1 MCRKAAV
8 RATPHSWDAYPV
20 SDTNSIGALFRAH
33 GEDYIRSY
41 RPYDRVIRFIRSVRM
56 CRTPALGWT
65 VYTCTQCGKTHVIYK
80 SCGNAQCPVCQSIK
94 REQWMDKLQGR
105 LLDVP
110 YVHAVFTLPHQLNG
124 LARANKNVMYGL
136 VMDASWRSIREVFRT
151 QGATPGMTSVLHT
164 FGSDLKY
171 HIHVHALV
179 TFGGLGNQ
187 GQWIYPEA
195 RKRLTSYRNM
205 CGIFKRQMLEEL
217 DRALKSGR
225 MTYHLP
231 LGTLLQE
238 LRKTRWVVHTT
249 HPTAQT
255 DHIKEYLGRY
265 INRIAVSNSRLKYL
279 EDTDEVALLYND
291 YKNQKGGCPAPKAI
305 RHLAPLIAIDQIVQ
319 HVLPSHF
326 QKSRHYGLHH
336 AGSKI
341 KAQAEANM
349 KAHPGT
355 VRTAL
360 EIISSLLNRAVL
372 RCECCEGLQFLRVD
386 FPPDRYYIS
395 DFLGQ
400 RTERAPPTTHPG
412 IVQDG
417 MRSPAA
423 MAHRHAPR

>member
-1 MCRKAAV
+1 
-8 RATPHSWDAYPV
+8 
-20 SDTNSIGALFRAH
+20 
-33 GEDYIRSY
+33 
-41 RPYDRVIRFIRSVRM
+41 
-56 CRTPALGWT
+56 
-65 VYTCTQCGKTHVIYK
+65 
-80 SCGNAQCPVCQSIK
+80 
-94 REQWMDKLQGR
+94 
-105 LLDVP
+105 LD
-110 YVHAVFTLPHQLNG
+110 
-124 LARANKNVMYGL
+124 
-136 VMDASWRSIREVFRT
+136 
-151 QGATPGMTSVLHT
+151 
-164 FGSDLKY
+164 
-171 HIHVHALV
+171 
-179 TFGGLGNQ
+179 
-187 GQWIYPEA
+187 
-195 RKRLTSYRNM
+195 
-205 CGIFKRQMLEEL
+205 
-217 DRALKSGR
+217 
-225 MTYHLP
+225 
-231 LGTLLQE
+231 TLLQE